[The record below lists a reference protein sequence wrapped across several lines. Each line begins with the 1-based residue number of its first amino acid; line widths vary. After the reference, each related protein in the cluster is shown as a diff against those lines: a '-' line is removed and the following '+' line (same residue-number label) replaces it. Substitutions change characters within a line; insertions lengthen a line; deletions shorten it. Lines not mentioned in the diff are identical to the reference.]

1 MSCNKESGYWFPPFA
16 GFTEFTPVIPK
27 MYFDVHSVEQRYHVI
42 CSQLHKLVCYVDKFG
57 EAMNITR
64 ADIEELKEQFQKF
77 IDGGFEEYYEGLLN
91 AWIIEHMPDIIRT
104 YVKQVFF
111 GLTLDGYFV
120 AYIPEGSAWKD
131 VIFDTGQMYELDT
144 YGRLMLYYETDSSS
158 EIWQEQSLSQNLQSI
173 VNRLDRNVNVL
184 NGEVSD
190 LDTRVTANESAI
202 NSPITRGD
210 L

>member
-1 MSCNKESGYWFPPFA
+1 MGCGKKGITYFPSFA

-27 MYFDVHSVEQRYHVI
+27 MYFDVHSVEQRYHVL
-42 CSQLHKLVCYVDKFG
+42 CRQLHKLVCYVDMFG

-64 ADIEELKEQFQKF
+64 EEIEELKEQFQKF
-77 IDGGFEEYYEGLLN
+77 IDSGFEDYYEDLLN
-91 AWIIEHMPDIIRT
+91 KWIIEHMPDIISA

-111 GLTLDGYFV
+111 GLTLEGYFV
-120 AYIPEGSAWKD
+120 AYIPKGSAWED
-131 VIFDTGQMYELDT
+131 IIFDTGQVYELDT

-173 VNRLDRNVNVL
+173 VNRLDRNVNML
-184 NGEVSD
+184 NGEVAD
-190 LDTRVTANESAI
+190 LDVRVTANETAI